1 MSELSSLAIY
11 VVPLMLITVAL
22 PAMTVIS
29 ARRSGELK
37 IPRLGRQPFVLRRS
51 EDVVQ
56 FDAELGFLQ
65 KVTVAIALFFVATL
79 GWMLSS

>member
-1 MSELSSLAIY
+1 MAELSSLAIY
-11 VVPLMLITVAL
+11 VVPLMLMIVAL
-22 PAMTVIS
+22 PAITVIS

-51 EDVVQ
+51 EDAAQ

-65 KVTVAIALFFVATL
+65 KVTIAIALLFIATL
-79 GWMLSS
+79 GWMLFR